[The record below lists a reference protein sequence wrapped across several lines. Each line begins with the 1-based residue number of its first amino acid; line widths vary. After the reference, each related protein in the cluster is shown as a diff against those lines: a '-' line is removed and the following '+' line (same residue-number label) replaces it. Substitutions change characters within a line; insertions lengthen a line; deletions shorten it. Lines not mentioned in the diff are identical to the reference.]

1 MKRELLLVLVALA
14 AVVSALPHAAAQ
26 QSAPAAAPSGASG
39 TVPSVAVEQKRAMVE
54 RILRDSP
61 LVVRVGASANDEAKR
76 LLASAREVFGKAQGL
91 IAGGHLVAADA
102 LLNEAIWQVGQ
113 ARQLVPDPMSRGI
126 GDRVRYQQL
135 TESIAAL
142 RASYRVNVEREARR
156 GRGDTTPDHDMAEA
170 EALVDEAKSMA
181 AAELVTEANRLL
193 DQALALM
200 LKDFQRHLGGH
211 TLTYARKFSDP
222 GEEYDFERERFR
234 SYESLVPL
242 ALTEYRPNKDALLLV
257 NRYVKLAGER
267 RERAE
272 RMAAARNY
280 GAATKS
286 LQEAT
291 DSLQR
296 ALSAAGLSVPQ
307 TMATQ

>member
-1 MKRELLLVLVALA
+1 MKRELLRALVAFVV
-14 AVVSALPHAAAQ
+14 VVSAVPHATAQQGPPAAAQ
-26 QSAPAAAPSGASG
+26 AGANDAASL
-39 TVPSVAVEQKRAMVE
+39 TAVEQKRTMVE

-61 LVVRVGASANDEAKR
+61 LVVRVSASANDEAKR

-113 ARQLVPDPMSRGI
+113 ARQLVPDPMSRVI

-142 RASYRVNVEREARR
+142 RASYRVNVEREAQR
-156 GRGDTTPDHDMAEA
+156 GRGDTTADHGMADA

-181 AAELVTEANRLL
+181 AAELVAEANRLL

-200 LKDFQRHLGGH
+200 LKDFQGHLGGH

-222 GEEYDFERERFR
+222 GEEYEFERERFR

-242 ALTEYRPNKDALLLV
+242 ALTEYRPNKDALVLV
-257 NRYVKLAGER
+257 NRYVKLASEG

-272 RMAAARNY
+272 RMAVARNY
-280 GAATKS
+280 GAATRS
-286 LQEAT
+286 LQEGT

>member
-1 MKRELLLVLVALA
+1 MRRQLLLVCMAIAATVAH
-14 AVVSALPHAAAQ
+14 PRDAAAQ
-26 QSAPAAAPSGASG
+26 QGAVSASPGATTG
-39 TVPSVAVEQKRAMVE
+39 TAESIIEQKRAMVE
-54 RILRDSP
+54 RILLDSP
-61 LVVRVGASANDEAKR
+61 VAVRVSASANEEAKR
-76 LLASAREVFGKAQGL
+76 LFASAREIYGKAQGL
-91 IAGGHLVAADA
+91 LASGHLVAADA
-102 LLNEAIWQVGQ
+102 LLNEAIWQVGR
-113 ARQLVPDPMSRGI
+113 ARQLVPDPMSRVI

-135 TESIAAL
+135 NESIAAL
-142 RASYRVNVEREARR
+142 RASYRVNVEREAQR
-156 GRGDTTPDHDMAEA
+156 GRGDTTADHDMARA

-200 LKDFQRHLGGH
+200 LKDFQNHLGGH

-222 GEEYDFERERFR
+222 GEEYEFERERFR

-242 ALTEYRPNKDALLLV
+242 ALTEYRPNKDALVLV

-267 RERAE
+267 REQAE
-272 RMAAARNY
+272 RAVAARNY

-286 LQEAT
+286 LQEGT

-296 ALSAAGLSVPQ
+296 ALAASGLSVPQ
-307 TMATQ
+307 TMAPQ

>member
-1 MKRELLLVLVALA
+1 MRRELLLVCMAIAATALH
-14 AVVSALPHAAAQ
+14 PRDAAAQ
-26 QSAPAAAPSGASG
+26 QGAVSASPGATTG
-39 TVPSVAVEQKRAMVE
+39 TAESIIEQKRAMVE
-54 RILRDSP
+54 RILLDSP
-61 LVVRVGASANDEAKR
+61 VAVRVSASANEEAKR
-76 LLASAREVFGKAQGL
+76 FLASAREIYGKAQGL
-91 IAGGHLVAADA
+91 LASGHLVAADA
-102 LLNEAIWQVGQ
+102 LLNEAIWQVGR
-113 ARQLVPDPMSRGI
+113 ARQLVPDPMSRVI

-142 RASYRVNVEREARR
+142 RASYRVNVEREAQR
-156 GRGDTTPDHDMAEA
+156 GRGDTTADHDMARA

-200 LKDFQRHLGGH
+200 LKDFQNHLGGH

-222 GEEYDFERERFR
+222 GEEYEFERERFR

-242 ALTEYRPNKDALLLV
+242 ALTEYRPNKDALVLV

-267 RERAE
+267 REQAE
-272 RMAAARNY
+272 RAVAARNY

-286 LQEAT
+286 LQEGT

-296 ALSAAGLSVPQ
+296 ALTAAGLSVPQ
-307 TMATQ
+307 TMAPQ